1 MNTKKFYF
9 VELKEQTKI
18 DALKGKMKGMS
29 IYYEASECYN
39 MVHFEIL
46 LTPEEVITLNN
57 FLDTI

>member
-1 MNTKKFYF
+1 MNTKKFCF

-18 DALKGKMKGMS
+18 DALKGKMREMS
-29 IYYEASECYN
+29 IYYEASECYG
-39 MVHFEIL
+39 MIHFEIL

>member
-1 MNTKKFYF
+1 MKKYYS
-9 VELKEQTKI
+9 VEIKDQSKI
-18 DALKGKMKGMS
+18 DALKVRLKEMS

>member
-18 DALKGKMKGMS
+18 DALKGKMREMS

>member
-1 MNTKKFYF
+1 MNTRKFYF

-18 DALKGKMKGMS
+18 DALKGKMREMS
-29 IYYEASECYN
+29 IYYEASECYG

-46 LTPEEVITLNN
+46 LTPDEVITLNS

>member
-18 DALKGKMKGMS
+18 DALKGRMREMS

-46 LTPEEVITLNN
+46 LTVEEVELLNS

>member
-1 MNTKKFYF
+1 MKKYYS

-18 DALKGKMKGMS
+18 DALKVKLKGMS

-46 LTPEEVITLNN
+46 LTVDEVNLLNN

>member
-18 DALKGKMKGMS
+18 DALKGKMRKMS
-29 IYYEASECYN
+29 IHYEASECYN

>member
-1 MNTKKFYF
+1 MNTRKFYS

-18 DALKGKMKGMS
+18 DALRVKLKEML
-29 IYYEASECYN
+29 IYYEPSECYG

-46 LTPEEVITLNN
+46 LTPDEVVTLNS